1 MKKLKKLFAVM
12 LSLIMVL
19 AMGITSFADTT
30 TPTTP
35 TAADTATAT
44 VQNVEKTATVTAYK
58 ITEANYDGGFT
69 GYSAVQGVTLT
80 DVLAPTPN
88 EVTTIAKNNT
98 LLATLD
104 SVTMTAGTA
113 DANGLASFTANLTA
127 GYWVVI
133 VNGNVKEVY
142 NPMLLGVYYSK
153 SGSDNTMTS
162 DPVKADS
169 NWIIEGQTVYAK
181 STKPYINKTIVNGD
195 GANDKQND
203 VAFGDTVTYQ
213 IKTVIPSYSK
223 QYDAVTVKI
232 TDTLDA
238 GLDLNTSSIEINGLS
253 EAELGGIGT
262 LTTADHG
269 FEFTV
274 NSSYALAH
282 GGQEITI
289 DYTATVNTSATV
301 NFDPNKNTATLE
313 YTNKPDG
320 TIKTTESET
329 YTYTFSIGAALSA
342 SIQNFI
348 QKENQIVKVDANGNV
363 LSTKTVASDVI
374 PDGAIEVKSGATFT
388 LTNNTTNKVY
398 TATTG
403 LDGGLTFEGLDAGT
417 YTLVETVA
425 PDGFTLDT
433 TKHTV
438 VITPTYG
445 ETSNKLEKLEITI
458 DGTATSTY
466 EVSYEATGTVTV
478 NKNTT
483 AVTNI
488 KNTKIS
494 SLPSTGGIGTTIF
507 TIVGCGIMIAAA
519 GLFFAS
525 RRKENR

>member
-19 AMGITSFADTT
+19 AMGITSFAA
-30 TPTTP
+30 TTP
-35 TAADTATAT
+35 TAADKATAT

-58 ITEANYDGGFT
+58 ITKANYDGGFT
-69 GYSAVQGVTLT
+69 GYSAVTGVTLGN
-80 DVLAPTPN
+80 VLAPTPD
-88 EVTTIAKNNT
+88 EVTAIAHDKDLLDT
-98 LLATLD
+98 LEHEG
-104 SVTMTAGTA
+104 MTAGTENA
-113 DANGLASFTANLTA
+113 DGLADFTANLTA

-133 VNGNVKEVY
+133 VNGDVKEVY

-162 DPVKADS
+162 DPVNADS
-169 NWIIEGQTVYAK
+169 KWTIEGQTVYAK

-195 GANDKQND
+195 GVNDKRND

-223 QYDAVTVKI
+223 QYDTVTVKI
-232 TDTLDA
+232 SDTLDT
-238 GLDLNTSSIEINGLS
+238 GLDLNASSIKINGLS

-262 LTTADHG
+262 LTTTAHG

-274 NSSYALAH
+274 DSTYALAH

-289 DYTATVNTSATV
+289 DYTAIVNTSATV

-342 SIQNFI
+342 SIQNFT
-348 QKENQIVKVDANGNV
+348 QKVNQIVKVDANGKV
-363 LSTKTVASDVI
+363 LSTKTEASDVI

-388 LTNNTTNKVY
+388 LTNNTTKKVY

-466 EVSYEATGTVTV
+466 EVSYEAAGTVTI

>member
-12 LSLIMVL
+12 LSLVMVL
-19 AMGITSFADTT
+19 AMGITSFAATGV
-30 TPTTP
+30 TPTEDDK
-35 TAADTATAT
+35 ATATA
-44 VQNVEKTATVTAYK
+44 QNIESTATVYAYK
-58 ITEANYDGGFT
+58 ITKANYDGGFT
-69 GYSAVQGVTLT
+69 GYSAVEGVTLK
-80 DVLAPTPN
+80 DVLAPTPD
-88 EVTTIAKNNT
+88 EVTAIAKDAT
-98 LLATLD
+98 LLGSLKK
-104 SVTMTAGTA
+104 VQMTAGTA
-113 DANGLASFTANLTA
+113 NVTNGLADFTAQLTA
-127 GYWVVI
+127 GYWIVV
-133 VNGNVKEVY
+133 VSDNVKEVY
-142 NPMLLGVYYSK
+142 NPMLLGVYYSE
-153 SGSDNTMTS
+153 SGSDNTMTA
-162 DPVKADS
+162 DPVNANSDWK
-169 NWIIEGQTVYAK
+169 IKGQTVYAK
-181 STKPYINKTIVNGD
+181 STAPYITKEIVGGD
-195 GANDKQND
+195 GINNKQND
-203 VAFGDTVTYQ
+203 VAIGDAVSYKIT
-213 IKTVIPSYSK
+213 TVIPSYSK
-223 QYDAVTVKI
+223 QYDTVTVKI
-232 TDTLDA
+232 TDTLSD
-238 GLDLNTSSIEINGLS
+238 GLNLNADSIKINGAAVDVP
-253 EAELGGIGT
+253 EVKGT
-262 LTTADHG
+262 LTPAGHG
-269 FEFTV
+269 FTFEV
-274 NSSYALAH
+274 DNAYALAN
-282 GGQEITI
+282 GGKEITI
-289 DYTATVNTSATV
+289 EYTATLNENAKV
-301 NFDPNKNTATLE
+301 NFDPNTNKAELE

-320 TIKTTESET
+320 TTKKTESET

-342 SIQNFI
+342 SIQNFT
-348 QKENQIVKVDANGNV
+348 QKVNQIVKVDANGKV
-363 LSTKTVASDVI
+363 LSTKTEESDLI

-433 TKHTV
+433 TEHTV

>member
-12 LSLIMVL
+12 LSLVMVL

-69 GYSAVQGVTLT
+69 GYSAVEGVTLT
-80 DVLAPTPN
+80 DVLAPTPD

-133 VNGNVKEVY
+133 VNGSVKEVY

-169 NWIIEGQTVYAK
+169 NWTIEGQTVYAK
-181 STKPYINKTIVNGD
+181 STKPYINKTIVKGD

-238 GLDLNTSSIEINGLS
+238 GLDLNTSSIKINGLS
-253 EAELGGIGT
+253 EAELGEIGT
-262 LTTADHG
+262 LTTADHR

-274 NSSYALAH
+274 DSTYALTH

-320 TIKTTESET
+320 TIKTIESET

-342 SIQNFI
+342 SIQNFT
-348 QKENQIVKVDANGNV
+348 QKVNQIVKVDANGKV
-363 LSTKTVASDVI
+363 LSTKTEESDII
-374 PDGAIEVKSGATFT
+374 PEGAIEVKSGATFT
-388 LTNNTTNKVY
+388 LTNDKTKKVY

-403 LDGGLTFEGLDAGT
+403 LDGGLTFNGLDAGT

-433 TKHTV
+433 TPHTV

-445 ETSNKLEKLEITI
+445 ATSNKLESLVITI
-458 DGTATSTY
+458 DKEATSTY
-466 EVSYEATGTVTV
+466 EVSYETAGEVKVTT
-478 NKNTT
+478 NRTN
-483 AVTNI
+483 VTKI
-488 KNTKIS
+488 ANTKLS
-494 SLPSTGGIGTTIF
+494 ALPSTGGIGTTIF

>member
-12 LSLIMVL
+12 LSLVMVL
-19 AMGITSFADTT
+19 AMGITSFAA
-30 TPTTP
+30 TTP

-44 VQNVEKTATVTAYK
+44 VQNVEETATVTAYK
-58 ITEANYDGGFT
+58 ITKANYDGGFT
-69 GYSAVQGVTLT
+69 GYSEVQGVTL
-80 DVLAPTPN
+80 DNVLAPTPD
-88 EVTTIAKNNT
+88 EVTAIAHDKDLLDT
-98 LLATLD
+98 LEHEG
-104 SVTMTAGTA
+104 MTAGTA
-113 DANGLASFTANLTA
+113 NADGLANFTANLTA

-162 DPVKADS
+162 DPVNADS
-169 NWIIEGQTVYAK
+169 KWTIEGQTVYAK
-181 STKPYINKTIVNGD
+181 STAPYIKKEIVNGD
-195 GANDKQND
+195 GRNNKQND
-203 VAFGDTVTYQ
+203 VAIGDTVSYKIT
-213 IKTVIPSYSK
+213 TVIPSYSK
-223 QYDAVTVKI
+223 QYDTVTVKI
-232 TDTLDA
+232 TDTLSN
-238 GLDLNTSSIEINGLS
+238 GLDLNADSIKINGAAVDTS
-253 EAELGGIGT
+253 EVKGT
-262 LTTADHG
+262 LTSSEHG
-269 FEFTV
+269 FTFNVDRE
-274 NSSYALAH
+274 YALAN
-282 GGQEITI
+282 GSKQITI
-289 DYTATVNTSATV
+289 EYTATLNENAVV
-301 NFDPNKNTATLE
+301 NFDPNTNKAELE
-313 YTNKPDG
+313 YTNKPNG
-320 TIKTTESET
+320 VTEKTESET

-342 SIQNFI
+342 SIQNFS
-348 QKENQIVKVDANGNV
+348 QKVNQIVKVDANGKV
-363 LSTKTVASDVI
+363 LSTKTEASDII
-374 PDGAIEVKSGATFT
+374 PDGAIEVKSGATFK
-388 LTNNTTNKVY
+388 LTNDATHKEY

-403 LDGGLTFEGLDAGT
+403 LDGGLTFDGLDAGT

-433 TKHTV
+433 KEHKV

-458 DGTATSTY
+458 DGQATSTY

-478 NKNTT
+478 KTNTT

-507 TIVGCGIMIAAA
+507 TIVGCVIMIAAA